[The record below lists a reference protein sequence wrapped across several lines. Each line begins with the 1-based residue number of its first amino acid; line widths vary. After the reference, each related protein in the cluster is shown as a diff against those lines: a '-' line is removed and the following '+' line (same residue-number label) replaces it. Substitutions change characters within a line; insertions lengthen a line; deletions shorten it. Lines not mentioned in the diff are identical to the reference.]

1 MLSACEI
8 HIHICRNVLQ
18 SINYELRNV
27 YMYEPDNISRICR
40 LLQLRDYY
48 TDELEDFLDEIAQSY
63 D

>member
-1 MLSACEI
+1 
-8 HIHICRNVLQ
+8 
-18 SINYELRNV
+18 
-27 YMYEPDNISRICR
+27 MYEPDNISRICR